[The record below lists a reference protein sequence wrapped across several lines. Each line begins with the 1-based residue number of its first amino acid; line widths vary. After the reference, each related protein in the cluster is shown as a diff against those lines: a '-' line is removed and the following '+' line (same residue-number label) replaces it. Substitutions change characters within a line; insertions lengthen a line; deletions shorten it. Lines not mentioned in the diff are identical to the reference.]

1 MGEQG
6 NAARL
11 GYRGRVRPAALLGLS
26 VACAGGSGQ
35 PNSEPA
41 RAPTGE
47 NSGAPSSAAANTD
60 GANGQAA
67 LSVEDLTAVV
77 YAGVARVKAACWQ
90 PALDARTPDAP
101 HDARVLVSVKIAP
114 SGEVTGIDSLNAPP
128 GYPQLPGCV
137 RDVVK
142 TWKFP
147 QARGTTTVSIPFVFV
162 AQEPARK

>member
-6 NAARL
+6 NAVRL
-11 GYRGRVRPAALLGLS
+11 GYEGHLWPAAFLGLS
-26 VACAGGSGQ
+26 MACAGGSGQ

-41 RAPTGE
+41 RAPTLE
-47 NSGAPSSAAANTD
+47 NSGASSSASSD
-60 GANGQAA
+60 GGNPQAA

-77 YAGVARVKAACWQ
+77 YAGVPRVKAACWQ

-101 HDARVLVSVKIAP
+101 RDARVLVSVKIAP
-114 SGEVTGIDSLNAPP
+114 SGEVTGIDSLNTPP

-147 QARGTTTVSIPFVFV
+147 QARGPTTVSIPFVFV